1 MLNLLNY
8 RVLKHSALGATV
20 VAAIVSSGCTSPIH
34 ILKPDRN
41 NPYDPVTRVELQF
54 DTNFNPSLP
63 WHAELDGVN
72 LSGFTPAPAPGK
84 ISSVPIV
91 ITGASVHTIKATATC
106 GTFCVYNSDE
116 FQFWP
121 PALVYNSTTYANV
134 KKDLTQFQPASAFV
148 GVQNFRTVPIN
159 VTVVEKSSPKRVKL
173 AAPGGQF
180 QAPGSPITLT
190 IPANTTKADFLIQ
203 GDVLGSYVL
212 EFTAPG
218 VVTGGGSGN
227 VRP

>member
-1 MLNLLNY
+1 MNLLNSTL
-8 RVLKHSALGATV
+8 LKHGALQALV
-20 VAAIVSSGCTSPIH
+20 IAAIVSSGCTSPIH

-41 NPYDPVTRVELQF
+41 NLFDPVTRVELKF

-63 WHAELDGVN
+63 WHVELDGMN
-72 LSGFTPAPAPGK
+72 LSGFSPAPAPGK

-134 KKDLTQFQPASAFV
+134 NKDLKQFQPASAFV
-148 GVQNFRTVPIN
+148 GVQNFRSVPIN

-180 QAPGSPITLT
+180 QSPGSPITVT

-203 GDVLGSYVL
+203 GDVLGLYVL

-218 VVTGGGSGN
+218 VVSGAGSGN